1 MLRRRLL
8 QNSEAVGGGIPD
20 TIRIYLRSN
29 SSSDYW
35 GVKGLRPEYQVQN
48 FNMSENQY
56 LTPPN
61 KSASIPVPLSGSTWV
76 EPVEK
81 DSSHIGSTVSTRSYI
96 MLQVR
101 APWDD
106 YYITEG
112 VDIVFRPGS
121 GFSSWEVYGNQIEI
135 YVDREYTVSEYN
147 SLLGNFN
154 VYYYDTLLAQ
164 FYIYY

>member
-1 MLRRRLL
+1 
-8 QNSEAVGGGIPD
+8 
-20 TIRIYLRSN
+20 
-29 SSSDYW
+29 
-35 GVKGLRPEYQVQN
+35 
-48 FNMSENQY
+48 MSENQY
-56 LTPPN
+56 FTPPY
-61 KSASIPVPLSGSTWV
+61 KSAGIPVPLSGSTWV

-81 DSSHIGSTVSTRSYI
+81 DSTHIGSTVSTRSYVI
-96 MLQVR
+96 LQVR

-147 SLLGNFN
+147 SLLGNFI